1 MDHDTLQKPKD
12 QKDTSKPAAT
22 LSLNVYT
29 ETFNR
34 SLLSEAELKNAQVG
48 HSWITLKFHD
58 TKVCTHIPW
67 SSNPTRPLVEREGG
81 TSMGFWPL
89 LETPDAFTQ
98 RRESYHTTD
107 EEREHGYT
115 PGAGASQDPAHRGF
129 AFDKSVPGRVEEPDR
144 AHQKDIKIRKEYD
157 LTYGQVDALL
167 KYVNESR
174 NKDYN
179 LYRYNCTTFAVEA
192 VKAAGQTAP
201 SGAVLGVCY
210 PNALYQER
218 ACKVFCVNSVVNG

>member
-1 MDHDTLQKPKD
+1 
-12 QKDTSKPAAT
+12 
-22 LSLNVYT
+22 
-29 ETFNR
+29 
-34 SLLSEAELKNAQVG
+34 
-48 HSWITLKFHD
+48 
-58 TKVCTHIPW
+58 
-67 SSNPTRPLVEREGG
+67 
-81 TSMGFWPL
+81 MGFWPL

-201 SGAVLGVCY
+201 SGSFLGVCF
-210 PNALYQER
+210 PNALYKELYQNRQQDER
-218 ACKVFCVNSVVNG
+218 IIVTKLAPSRDPDSGGKRDIRHGDKTKKELYQTPKQDKRRYFTALKSLYVPGSEREQDIRQDDATTKE